1 MKRYVK
7 YDFGWKMTMLTFIP
21 KCESDIPES
30 LAIKED
36 TTRNL
41 ATIFSNHVT
50 VRFKQGEIVESVA
63 GCWCK
68 ECK

>member
-21 KCESDIPES
+21 ECESDIPKS

-36 TTRNL
+36 TTHDR

-63 GCWCK
+63 GRWCK